1 MSNEL
6 PNLKRFSE
14 FETVFRI
21 SNEFRRIVCTVL
33 QYIIFKMSALKM
45 KRGRSSVNHKTQWN
59 NRLWLQISESETVLK
74 RIWNE
79 FRIGFIHK
87 RILESESKLP
97 NSELYRIRIAIPSI
111 NKTNFFSIDLSEARN
126 PKCSKR
132 NISRE
137 CLQCA
142 PAFSA
147 CYKLNLLTVQSL
159 LDRSNYLETALFVKS
174 PRGHYKRKNISAKS
188 WQRVRYK

>member
-97 NSELYRIRIAIPSI
+97 NSESYRIRIAIPISNWTHFEI
-111 NKTNFFSIDLSEARN
+111 IEPKYYWVFRIRLPKFSRKLFF
-126 PKCSKR
+126 
-132 NISRE
+132 
-137 CLQCA
+137 
-142 PAFSA
+142 
-147 CYKLNLLTVQSL
+147 
-159 LDRSNYLETALFVKS
+159 
-174 PRGHYKRKNISAKS
+174 
-188 WQRVRYK
+188 